1 MEVVA
6 LIPARGGSKAI
17 PRKNVAPLGG
27 RPLLAWSVDA
37 ARESRAVTRTVVST
51 DDEEIAAA
59 ARGLGAEVLDRPV
72 ALAADETPMRDVIE
86 HALAE
91 LARPDVLVLLQPT
104 SPLRRARH
112 VDEAVELL
120 RATGADPA
128 LRVRARGEDTA
139 VEALAALGFREPE
152 LRALVHE
159 FEDVAPR
166 VYEQLAES
174 ARAAGD
180 ELAATRAAGHS
191 ESSEEGKK
199 LLYLSVRALQPR
211 VVVETGPFNGASSTF
226 LLRALEADGRDRR
239 LISFDLP
246 DATYALGD
254 PIP

>member
-120 RATGADPA
+120 RATGADSVVSVVEVPH
-128 LRVRARGEDTA
+128 RYRPVR
-139 VEALAALGFREPE
+139 LADD
-152 LRALVHE
+152 H
-159 FEDVAPR
+159 
-166 VYEQLAES
+166 
-174 ARAAGD
+174 
-180 ELAATRAAGHS
+180 AATRQEKPLVYA
-191 ESSEEGKK
+191 
-199 LLYLSVRALQPR
+199 RN
-211 VVVETGPFNGASSTF
+211 GPAI
-226 LLRALEADGRDRR
+226 LALRADRLGADLYGGDCRAYVMEQRDS
-239 LISFDLP
+239 IDVDDPFDLEL
-246 DATYALGD
+246 AELLLAAR
-254 PIP
+254 